1 MDLGKKIFVIYP
13 GRFHPFHKGH
23 KGVYNY
29 LSTKYGGNDVY
40 VTTTDVV
47 EPPKSPFTF
56 EEKVKM
62 MTLTGV
68 PLNKILKVKN
78 NYNLQ
83 SLVNQIPI
91 DINRDSVI
99 FAVSEKDMA
108 EDPRFSKFT
117 KKDGSPAYLQPI
129 PKRLDKLQPAITH
142 GYIDTVPTTDFTVL
156 GAPARSASQLRAQY
170 ANLTPQQR
178 KEFIKDLF
186 GKYDPTVYNIMNN
199 KLISPTPTAGLT
211 EKQKKLLKKL
221 IVGVLK
227 EDEAKIKAAKQKWN
241 MSGLVL
247 RNAELDAAEEELETA
262 EDALKSTT
270 TPDEKA
276 AAELRVK
283 NKKDAVDS
291 KKAARDAAQ
300 HQLKST

>member
-1 MDLGKKIFVIYP
+1 MQLNKKTFIIFA
-13 GRFHPFHKGH
+13 GRFHPWHKGH
-23 KGVYNY
+23 KGVYDY
-29 LSTKYGGNDVY
+29 LSTKYSGNDVY
-40 VTTTDVV
+40 ITTTDVV
-47 EPPKSPFTF
+47 ELPKSPFSF
-56 EEKVKM
+56 DEKVKM

-68 PLNKILKVKN
+68 PLNKIIKVKN

-108 EDPRFSKFT
+108 EDPRFSRFT

-170 ANLTPQQR
+170 AGLNPQQR

-186 GKYDPTVYNIMNN
+186 GKYDESVYNIMNN
-199 KLISPTPTAGLT
+199 KLASPQGLS
-211 EKQKKLLKKL
+211 ENQKKLLKKL

-227 EDEAKIKAAKQKWN
+227 EDEAKVKSMKKLADMALYKQRQAEEDDANEKLDSAEAQQDAAVSDEDKKRTDDAVKKAKDIVKRANLMSQAAK
-241 MSGLVL
+241 
-247 RNAELDAAEEELETA
+247 
-262 EDALKSTT
+262 
-270 TPDEKA
+270 
-276 AAELRVK
+276 
-283 NKKDAVDS
+283 
-291 KKAARDAAQ
+291 
-300 HQLKST
+300 HQVQSI

>member
-1 MDLGKKIFVIYP
+1 MDLGKKTFVIYP

-29 LSTKYGGNDVY
+29 LSSKYGGNDVY
-40 VTTTDVV
+40 ITTTDVV
-47 EPPKSPFTF
+47 ELPKSPFSF
-56 EEKVKM
+56 DEKVKM

-68 PLNKILKVKN
+68 PLNKIIKVKN

-108 EDPRFSKFT
+108 EDPRFSRFT

-156 GAPARSASQLRAQY
+156 GAPARSASQLRSQY

-186 GKYDPTVYNIMNN
+186 GKYDDTVYNIMNN
-199 KLISPTPTAGLT
+199 KLASGGSLT
-211 EKQKKLLKKL
+211 EKQKSILKKL
-221 IVGVLK
+221 IVGMMK
-227 EDEAKIKAAKQKWN
+227 EDESKVKNMKKLADMALYKQRQAEEDDANEKLDSAEAQQDAAVSDEDKKRTDDAVKKAKDVVKRADLMLQAAKHQ
-241 MSGLVL
+241 VQ
-247 RNAELDAAEEELETA
+247 
-262 EDALKSTT
+262 ST
-270 TPDEKA
+270 
-276 AAELRVK
+276 
-283 NKKDAVDS
+283 
-291 KKAARDAAQ
+291 
-300 HQLKST
+300 

>member
-1 MDLGKKIFVIYP
+1 MQLNKKTFIIFA
-13 GRFHPFHKGH
+13 GRFHPWHKGH
-23 KGVYNY
+23 KGVYDY
-29 LSTKYGGNDVY
+29 LSTKYSGNDVY
-40 VTTTDVV
+40 ITTTDVV
-47 EPPKSPFTF
+47 ELPKSPFSF
-56 EEKVKM
+56 DEKVKM

-68 PLNKILKVKN
+68 PLNKIIKVKN

-108 EDPRFSKFT
+108 EDPRFSRFT

-156 GAPARSASQLRAQY
+156 GAPARSASQLRSQY

-199 KLISPTPTAGLT
+199 KLASGGSLT
-211 EKQKKLLKKL
+211 EKQKSILKKL
-221 IVGVLK
+221 IVGMMK
-227 EDEAKIKAAKQKWN
+227 EDESKVKNMKKLADMALYKQRQAEEDDANEKLDSAEAQQDAAVSDEDKKRTDDAVKKAKDVVKRADLMLQAAKHQ
-241 MSGLVL
+241 VQ
-247 RNAELDAAEEELETA
+247 
-262 EDALKSTT
+262 ST
-270 TPDEKA
+270 
-276 AAELRVK
+276 
-283 NKKDAVDS
+283 
-291 KKAARDAAQ
+291 
-300 HQLKST
+300 